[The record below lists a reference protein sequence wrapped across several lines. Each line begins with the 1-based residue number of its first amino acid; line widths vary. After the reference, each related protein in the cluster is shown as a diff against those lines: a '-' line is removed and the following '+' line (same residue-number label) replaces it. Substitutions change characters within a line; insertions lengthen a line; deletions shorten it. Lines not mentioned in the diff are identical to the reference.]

1 MTTEFSAGEPGA
13 DFAPN
18 RSLWQNRDF
27 LNFWIAESISQAG
40 AQVSLVALPLLAIY
54 VLDAAPSQMGFLT
67 AAGTAPFL
75 LIGLFVGVW
84 VDRLRRRP
92 LMIAADILRGLL
104 MLIIPIAWLLDVL
117 RIEMLYLV
125 ALLTGCLTV
134 IFDIAWAAYVPT
146 VVRRRNLVEANSK
159 LQVSASVAQVAGPGI
174 GGALVGLIGAPLT
187 ILIDAISYFASGAF
201 LVRVKA
207 QEAPA
212 EPARNGMK
220 IWSEIAS
227 GLRLTFRHDLL
238 RGLVLSRIV
247 VTYSAGIFFAVYVL
261 FMAED
266 LGLGATAVGLVL
278 ALGGVGALLGA
289 AIAGRLSGRFG
300 EGRAIIGAQ
309 LAFGVFGITLP
320 LAVFVPAIALPMVL
334 VSEFAQWMA
343 HVISQVNDHS
353 IRQSSVEDRYLGRVV
368 SVFQFFGRGLTPLG
382 AITGGLLGELIGVP
396 LTLVVASVGFMVAFL
411 FVLFSPLR
419 DFRLAPEEGV
429 LIEAASVAS

>member
-1 MTTEFSAGEPGA
+1 MTTQTPGGEGGA
-13 DFAPN
+13 EVAPN
-18 RSLWQNRDF
+18 GSLWRNRDF
-27 LNFWIAESISQAG
+27 VNFWIAESISQAG

-54 VLDAAPSQMGFLT
+54 VLDAAPAQMGFLT

-75 LIGLFVGVW
+75 FIGLFVGVW

-104 MLIIPIAWLLDVL
+104 MLLIPAAWLLDML
-117 RIEMLYLV
+117 RIELLYIV

-159 LQVSASVAQVAGPGI
+159 LQVSASVAQVAGPGV

-187 ILIDAISYFASGAF
+187 ILIDAVSYFASGAF
-201 LVRVKA
+201 LLRIKA
-207 QEAPA
+207 AESHAEAS
-212 EPARNGMK
+212 EDGKK
-220 IWSEIAS
+220 IWSEVAS
-227 GLRLTFRHDLL
+227 GLRLTFHHDLL

-266 LGLGATAVGLVL
+266 LGLGATAVGLVF
-278 ALGGVGALLGA
+278 AVGGIGALLGA
-289 AIAGRLSGRFG
+289 AIAGRMSRRFG
-300 EGRAIIGAQ
+300 EGRAVIGAQ
-309 LAFGVFGITLP
+309 FAFGAFGITLP

-334 VSEFAQWMA
+334 LSEFAQWMA
-343 HVISQVNDHS
+343 HVVSQVNDHS

-396 LTLVVASVGFMVAFL
+396 LTLVVASAGFMVAFL

-419 DFRLAPEEGV
+419 QFRLGAGEELLAEPAP
-429 LIEAASVAS
+429 ATP